1 MKLIIAAFLTKTVR
15 NVLFWSHCVFLR
27 VFVCLFVCVSGCV
40 HIRRLSASKMQ
51 SLVIDRRSHL
61 KITGNMIHMG
71 DPKRPSTA
79 LNHGC
84 QRKSM
89 YSARVSCSS
98 HWASTIQVEVHNNPP
113 KGKTEVSACYVAQAH
128 LSKANYCS
136 CHDVVEKAKKT
147 KHASWTAS
155 VASSS

>member
-1 MKLIIAAFLTKTVR
+1 MHAIAWNVHIWTCWTHHHIWTCWTHHAFR
-15 NVLFWSHCVFLR
+15 DA
-27 VFVCLFVCVSGCV
+27 GCV

-51 SLVIDRRSHL
+51 SLLIDKRSHL
-61 KITGNMIHMG
+61 KIIWNVIHMG
-71 DPKRPSTA
+71 GAKRPSKS

-84 QRKSM
+84 HLRTSI
-89 YSARVSCSS
+89 YSAHVSCSS

-113 KGKTEVSACYVAQAH
+113 KEKTEVSACYVAQTH

-136 CHDVVEKAKKT
+136 CRDVVGEAKKT

-155 VASSS
+155 VGSSS